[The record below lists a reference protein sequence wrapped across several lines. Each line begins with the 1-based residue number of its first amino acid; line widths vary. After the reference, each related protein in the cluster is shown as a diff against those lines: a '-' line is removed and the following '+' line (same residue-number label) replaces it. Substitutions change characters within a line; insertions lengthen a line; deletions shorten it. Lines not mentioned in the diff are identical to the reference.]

1 MRALVIG
8 ASGLLGRVLMEE
20 WHSDEVA
27 GVSSRD
33 GDLRSPQDMQRLL
46 ARYAPSCAVLAAAY
60 TDVDGC
66 EKDPQRAH
74 EVNSLGA
81 VNVALAA
88 RDSGSRLV
96 FLSTDYVFDGSK
108 ATPYTP
114 DDRVSPINAYGRSKA
129 EAEQRIREILPDCS
143 IVRTSWL
150 FGAVGRCFP
159 NTILELAQTR
169 KSLSVV
175 DDQRGCPTWNRD
187 LARAI
192 IQLARLGL
200 RGTFHVTNR
209 GDCTWYEFSK
219 VLVQTAALRDV
230 CITPVTTAEF
240 PRPARRPA
248 FSVLSPA
255 GLEKHGVRMRPWQ
268 DTLAHYEDERQ
279 RHLASPKSVVS
290 RTGA

>member
-8 ASGLLGRVLMEE
+8 ASGLLGRVLLEE

-33 GDLRSPQDMQRLL
+33 GDLRSHHDMQRLL
-46 ARYAPSCAVLAAAY
+46 ARYAPACTVLAAAY

-74 EVNSLGA
+74 EVNCLGA
-81 VNVALAA
+81 ANVALAA
-88 RDSGSRLV
+88 RDCGSRLV

-108 ATPYTP
+108 TTPYTP
-114 DDRVSPINAYGRSKA
+114 EDRVSPINVYGRTKA
-129 EAEQRIREILPDCS
+129 EAEQRIREILPECS

-159 NTILELAQTR
+159 NTIIELAQTR
-169 KSLSVV
+169 KNLSVV

-200 RGTFHVTNR
+200 SGIVHATNR
-209 GDCTWYEFSK
+209 GDCTWYEFSQA
-219 VLVQTAALRDV
+219 LVRAAALKGV
-230 CITPVTTAEF
+230 SITPVTTAEF

-248 FSVLSPA
+248 YSVLSTA
-255 GLEKHGVRMRPWQ
+255 GLEEHGIEMRPWR

-279 RHLASPKSVVS
+279 RHLISRKSVVS
-290 RTGA
+290 